1 MTKAFEQLI
10 AGLENIKV
18 EPDGRIA
25 VITMNRPKA
34 LNALNNQTLAELDAI
49 VAGLEQER
57 EIYGVILTGEGKG
70 FVAGADISQMQA
82 YKAEEGRNYA
92 AYAQGVFNR
101 LEALE
106 KPVIAAVNGYA
117 LGGGCELSMS
127 CDIRIASERAVF
139 GQPEVKL
146 GVIACFGGTQRL
158 PRLVGAG
165 IAKELMYTGR
175 NVSAAEAKEIG
186 LVNKVVSHESLLEET
201 KAMMHAILA
210 MAPMAVRYTKV
221 SINQGAGMDLK
232 NALEL
237 EKNIAAITFGTEDK
251 QEGMDAFLEKRA
263 PSFQNR

>member
-1 MTKAFEQLI
+1 MTEAFEQVI
-10 AGLENIKV
+10 AKLENIKV
-18 EPDGRIA
+18 ELDGRIA
-25 VITMNRPKA
+25 VVTMNRPKA
-34 LNALNNQTLAELDAI
+34 LNALNNRTLEELDAI
-49 VAGLEQER
+49 VAGLEQES
-57 EIYGVILTGEGKG
+57 EIYGVIITGEGKG

-82 YKAEEGRNYA
+82 YKVEEGRSYA

-127 CDIRIASERAVF
+127 CDIRIASEKAVF

-146 GVIACFGGTQRL
+146 GVVACFGGTQRL

-165 IAKELMYTGR
+165 IAKELMYAGR
-175 NVSAAEAKEIG
+175 SVDAAEAKAIG
-186 LVNKVVSHESLLEET
+186 LANKVVPHESLLEEA
-201 KAMMHAILA
+201 KGMMNTILG

-221 SINQGAGMDLK
+221 SINQGANMDLK
-232 NALEL
+232 SALEL
-237 EKNIAAITFGTEDK
+237 EKNVAAITFGTADK